1 MFLRLRRRYRTICEW
16 IERKLTTVNEAPIF
30 VLGNQKSGTTAIAVL
45 LAERA
50 GLSVEYDLTIGH
62 GALVADIHQ
71 GRESLEALVE
81 QNRLE
86 FSREVVKDPNFTFLY
101 KPLRERFPDAKYVM
115 VMRDPRDN
123 IRSILDRLNLPGGNT
138 ALKRSQYDEMTF
150 GWKMVVDG
158 SWMGIEDGNYIDRLA
173 ERWNR
178 AAHMYLGNQNNIELI
193 RYEDFIQRKVA
204 AIDNLVSRLGE
215 KKENQIEGKV
225 DQQFQPRGHRRDVS
239 WSSFFGKSNLKRI
252 EKRCAKAMNAIGYGD
267 YRTLER
273 EHTS

>member
-1 MFLRLRRRYRTICEW
+1 
-16 IERKLTTVNEAPIF
+16 
-30 VLGNQKSGTTAIAVL
+30 
-45 LAERA
+45 
-50 GLSVEYDLTIGH
+50 
-62 GALVADIHQ
+62 
-71 GRESLEALVE
+71 
-81 QNRLE
+81 
-86 FSREVVKDPNFTFLY
+86 
-101 KPLRERFPDAKYVM
+101 
-115 VMRDPRDN
+115 
-123 IRSILDRLNLPGGNT
+123 
-138 ALKRSQYDEMTF
+138 
-150 GWKMVVDG
+150 MVVDG

-252 EKRCAKAMNAIGYGD
+252 EKRCSEAMNAIGYGD